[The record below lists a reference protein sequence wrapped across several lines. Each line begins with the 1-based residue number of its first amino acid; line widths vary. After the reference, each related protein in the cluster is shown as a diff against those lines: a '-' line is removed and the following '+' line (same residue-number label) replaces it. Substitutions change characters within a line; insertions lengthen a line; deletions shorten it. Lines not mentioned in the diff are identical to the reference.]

1 MFKGF
6 SSDRSPQGPQKERTR
21 VPLSQNGEAPEEIP
35 ETEENGVM
43 SFEEVLAQWKR
54 QLNNDS
60 SLEKLDGEV
69 SPELEEILSGEYSDT
84 EPEIIPADTGSPKK
98 PGSTL
103 TVSDVMGILRQK
115 RGQNGPKKT
124 LRVLPLVQ
132 KFSEPAEYTPVNTF
146 DAMTVLSRETRHGV
160 RRLFRKIRGADTK
173 DKPEESSELT
183 SEEEE
188 LLWDEERRSRV
199 EEEKKAKS
207 IRKRVRKGIRNALIT
222 LMILASLMGIGYGLF
237 VFSDIPFFVKWRT
250 LYIETA
256 MSTLNHQWLA
266 TSFIPQSIID
276 DVMQTAEKANED
288 QKRVQT
294 NWNDREEQK
303 EKNVPLDKET
313 FYDRYWELNED
324 FFEDWLDQHPDARA
338 MGYENLVIDNL
349 DCEDTTLH
357 TRYGEII
364 RALNVPE
371 NVLIVQV
378 KGTDYVGTLATV
390 KDPGQVIMKKAQD
403 FGNEGDLIE
412 TFCKD
417 EVLAI
422 NGSGFL
428 DEGGLS
434 NGSTVVGSFVMNGVD
449 YGTPDYN
456 YLFFGMQRDNRLHIQ
471 WGVSETEKYR
481 WAFQFSPALIINGKT
496 VVEGSYGW
504 GLQPRSAIGQ
514 TKNGDFLMLII
525 DGRQVGYSIGCLVED
540 CAKILKKHRAYQAV
554 NMDGGSSSIMAYQGK
569 IITKNSSKSVNGRE
583 IPNSI
588 VVTHANT
595 GTGQRERTDRSG
607 ENTDEPEETDSE
619 EQDE

>member
-1 MFKGF
+1 MNA
-6 SSDRSPQGPQKERTR
+6 SDAFQT
-21 VPLSQNGEAPEEIP
+21 
-35 ETEENGVM
+35 
-43 SFEEVLAQWKR
+43 
-54 QLNNDS
+54 
-60 SLEKLDGEV
+60 
-69 SPELEEILSGEYSDT
+69 
-84 EPEIIPADTGSPKK
+84 
-98 PGSTL
+98 
-103 TVSDVMGILRQK
+103 
-115 RGQNGPKKT
+115 
-124 LRVLPLVQ
+124 
-132 KFSEPAEYTPVNTF
+132 
-146 DAMTVLSRETRHGV
+146 LSREARHEL
-160 RRLFRKIRGADTK
+160 RHLLRKLRGEGKK
-173 DKPEESSELT
+173 DRNEQPAEHSP
-183 SEEEE
+183 EEEE
-188 LLWDEERRSRV
+188 LLWDEEHRTRV

-207 IRKRVRKGIRNALIT
+207 LRKKVRRGIRNALIT
-222 LMILASLMGIGYGLF
+222 LMILATLLGIGYGLF

-276 DVMQTAEKANED
+276 DVMNTAEKANED
-288 QKRVQT
+288 QKKVQT
-294 NWNDREEQK
+294 SWNDREE
-303 EKNVPLDKET
+303 EGTETGPLDKDA

-324 FFEDWLDQHPDARA
+324 FFEEWLDQHPDARA
-338 MGYENLVIDNL
+338 MGYDNLVIDNL

-390 KDPGQVIMKKAQD
+390 KDPSQVIMKKAQD

-481 WAFQFSPALIINGKT
+481 WAFQFSPALIINGKI

-514 TKNGDFLMLII
+514 TKNGDFLMLIV

-540 CAKILKKHRAYQAV
+540 SAKILKKHRAFQAV

-569 IITKNSSKSVNGRE
+569 IITKNSSKSELGRE
-583 IPNSI
+583 IPNSL
-588 VVTHANT
+588 VVTHSQAGN
-595 GTGQRERTDRSG
+595 RHSG
-607 ENTDEPEETDSE
+607 GEEKDAPPEENDSE
-619 EQDE
+619 ETEN

>member
-6 SSDRSPQGPQKERTR
+6 SSDRSPQGPQEDRTR
-21 VPLSQNGEAPEEIP
+21 IPFSPSGEMPEEVP
-35 ETEENGVM
+35 ETDENSVM

-54 QLNNDS
+54 QLNS
-60 SLEKLDGEV
+60 GS
-69 SPELEEILSGEYSDT
+69 SPESMEEDLSPLLEDILSEEFSETEQESDRT
-84 EPEIIPADTGSPKK
+84 ETAAPEKTG
-98 PGSTL
+98 GTL
-103 TVSDVMGILRQK
+103 TVSDVMGILRQR
-115 RGQNGPKKT
+115 RGEPGGIEP
-124 LRVLPLVQ
+124 LRIMPLVL
-132 KFSEPAEYTPVNTF
+132 KISEPDAYTPVNAS
-146 DAMTVLSRETRHGV
+146 DACRTLARNARHEVHHVL
-160 RRLFRKIRGADTK
+160 RKIRGEGKKEKTEPAAEYS
-173 DKPEESSELT
+173 P
-183 SEEEE
+183 EEEE
-188 LLWDEERRSRV
+188 LLWDEEHRARV
-199 EEEKKAKS
+199 EEEKKARS
-207 IRKRVRKGIRNALIT
+207 LRKKVRRGIRTALVT
-222 LMILASLMGIGYGLF
+222 LMILASLLGIGYGLF

-276 DVMQTAEKANED
+276 DVMNTAEKANED
-288 QKRVQT
+288 QKKVQT
-294 NWNDREEQK
+294 SWNDREE
-303 EKNVPLDKET
+303 EGTETGPLDKDA

-324 FFEDWLDQHPDARA
+324 FFEEWLDQHPDARA

-390 KDPGQVIMKKAQD
+390 KDPSQVIMKKAQD

-449 YGTPDYN
+449 YGSPDYN
-456 YLFFGMQRDNRLHIQ
+456 YLFFGMQSDNRLHIQ

-481 WAFQFSPALIINGKT
+481 WAFQFSPALIINGKV
-496 VVEGSYGW
+496 VVEGSFGW

-514 TKNGDFLMLII
+514 TKNGDFLMLIV

-540 CAKILKKHRAYQAV
+540 CAKLLKKHRAYQAV

-583 IPNSI
+583 IPNSL
-588 VVTHANT
+588 VVTHSHA
-595 GTGQRERTDRSG
+595 GIRHSG
-607 ENTDEPEETDSE
+607 GGDGETSAEENGTDETEN
-619 EQDE
+619 

>member
-6 SSDRSPQGPQKERTR
+6 STDRSPQGPQEDRTR
-21 VPLSQNGEAPEEIP
+21 IPFSPSGETPEGTP
-35 ETEENGVM
+35 EPEENGVM

-54 QLNNDS
+54 QLNSDS
-60 SLEKLDGEV
+60 SEESMEDDLSPLLED
-69 SPELEEILSGEYSDT
+69 ILSEELSEAEEGEDRT
-84 EPEIIPADTGSPKK
+84 ETVLPKDAGR
-98 PGSTL
+98 PL
-103 TVSDVMGILRQK
+103 TVSDVVGILRQRR
-115 RGQNGPKKT
+115 RGPENRRPLQARSL
-124 LRVLPLVQ
+124 LRNL
-132 KFSEPAEYTPVNTF
+132 SEPQGYAPVNAS
-146 DAMTVLSRETRHGV
+146 DAFQTLSWEARHQV
-160 RRLFRKIRGADTK
+160 RHLLRKLRGEGKK
-173 DKPEESSELT
+173 DRNDQPAEHSP
-183 SEEEE
+183 EEEE
-188 LLWDEERRSRV
+188 LLWDEEHRTRV

-207 IRKRVRKGIRNALIT
+207 LRKKVRRGIRNALIT
-222 LMILASLMGIGYGLF
+222 LMILATLLGIGYGLF

-276 DVMQTAEKANED
+276 DVMNTAEKANED
-288 QKRVQT
+288 QKKVQT
-294 NWNDREEQK
+294 SWNDREE
-303 EKNVPLDKET
+303 EGTETGPLDKDA

-324 FFEDWLDQHPDARA
+324 FFEEWLDQHPDARA
-338 MGYENLVIDNL
+338 MGYDNLVIDNL

-390 KDPGQVIMKKAQD
+390 KDPSQVIMKKAQD

-481 WAFQFSPALIINGKT
+481 WAFQFSPALIINGKI

-514 TKNGDFLMLII
+514 TKNGDFLMLIV

-540 CAKILKKHRAYQAV
+540 SAKILKKHRAFQAV

-569 IITKNSSKSVNGRE
+569 IITKNSSKSELGRE
-583 IPNSI
+583 IPNSL
-588 VVTHANT
+588 VVTHSQAGN
-595 GTGQRERTDRSG
+595 RHSG
-607 ENTDEPEETDSE
+607 GEEKDAPPEENDSE
-619 EQDE
+619 EAEN

>member
-1 MFKGF
+1 MFKG
-6 SSDRSPQGPQKERTR
+6 SYSNRSPQGSDEMERSR
-21 VPLSQNGEAPEEIP
+21 IPFPPSGEEPAVPAGGEEKTAFTI
-35 ETEENGVM
+35 
-43 SFEEVLAQWKR
+43 EEVLAQWKK
-54 QLNNDS
+54 QLNTEAS
-60 SLEKLDGEV
+60 TERETDGEEPDP
-69 SPELEEILSGEYSDT
+69 SMIPEELSGRDDAGSVLSEKGK
-84 EPEIIPADTGSPKK
+84 EP
-98 PGSTL
+98 L
-103 TVSDVMGILRQK
+103 TVSDVMTILRTK
-115 RGQNGPKKT
+115 RRKRPDTGSGQNWF
-124 LRVLPLVQ
+124 Q
-132 KFSEPAEYTPVNTF
+132 MISEPEQYEAVPAKEAFRTIAHKV
-146 DAMTVLSRETRHGV
+146 RHGGHRLV
-160 RRLFRKIRGADTK
+160 RRLRG
-173 DKPEESSELT
+173 EEKKEHTEASVLAT
-183 SEEEE
+183 DEEEQI
-188 LLWDEERRSRV
+188 WDEEHRIRK
-199 EEEKKAKS
+199 EEEKKARS
-207 IRKRVRKGIRNALIT
+207 IRKRVRRGIRNGLIT
-222 LMILASLMGIGYGLF
+222 ILILASLCGIGYGFF

-266 TSFIPQSIID
+266 TSFIPQHIID
-276 DVMQTAEKANED
+276 DVMNSAAQSNED

-294 NWNDREEQK
+294 SWNDRDEETADAG
-303 EKNVPLDKET
+303 PLDKDA

-324 FFEDWLDQHPDARA
+324 FFEEWLDAHPDYRK

-364 RALNVPE
+364 RAINVPE

-456 YLFFGMQRDNRLHIQ
+456 YLFFGMQKDNRLHVQ

-481 WAFQFSPALIINGKT
+481 WAFQFSPALIINGKI
-496 VVEGSYGW
+496 VVEGSFGW

-514 TKNGDFLMLII
+514 TRSGDFLMLII

-540 CAKILKKHRAYQAV
+540 CAKILKKHRAFQAV
-554 NMDGGSSSIMAYQGK
+554 NMDGGSSSIMAYEGK

-583 IPNSI
+583 IPNSL
-588 VVTHANT
+588 VVTHAR
-595 GTGQRERTDRSG
+595 GVPGEDTDSG
-607 ENTDEPEETDSE
+607 SAGDEETEDSSGSSF
-619 EQDE
+619 DE